1 MWEDV
6 SQAWIRA
13 GLNVDDCWKR
23 ACSVTNEWVYDAS
36 SGPLKKR
43 IRERLKRAVQL
54 QCRTL
59 KEILDPQPE
68 ASVVRH
74 RLNKGMCGRK
84 NTDGTGHHFF

>member
-23 ACSVTNEWVYDAS
+23 ACSVTNEWAYDAS
-36 SGPLKKR
+36 PGPLKNR
-43 IRERLKRAVQL
+43 IRERMTRAVPL

-59 KEILDPQPE
+59 ADILDPQPQ
-68 ASVVRH
+68 AAVVRR
-74 RLNKGMCGRK
+74 RLNKGTFTRRYRK
-84 NTDGTGHHFF
+84 C